1 MGRLIKAFLFKMT
14 RDIAFRVV
22 LIIGVG
28 LAVLMTGLF
37 FLMDL
42 AMGSLS
48 EEAELGMKFLSGPNM
63 LLSAFNP
70 VDNFGLAIPISLIT
84 FVCLEFTQ
92 GAIRNKIIAGH
103 SKFRIYGSLYLSGL
117 IMTFTLMITYAST
130 ITLLGTA
137 FGGFNLDEPVMSMT
151 SISNLFG
158 GSKVDGYYIF
168 QYLLVATAVYASITA
183 FTIFFAALFRS
194 VGPCIPIVIIV
205 LMVLSLGGTLVSSFG
220 ALFEN
225 DFLLHAVKIVD
236 PLFAI
241 SGGGAELMVDTQV
254 IHIEMETFVASLT
267 NNAVYAAIFFLGGA
281 FIFANSDVK

>member
-28 LAVLMTGLF
+28 LAFLMTGLF

-48 EEAELGMKFLSGPNM
+48 EETGVAIKLLSGPNM
-63 LLSAFNP
+63 LLSSFNP
-70 VDNFGLAIPISLIT
+70 TDNFGLAIPIALIT
-84 FVCLEFTQ
+84 FVCLEFSQ

-117 IMTFTLMITYAST
+117 IMTFTLMITYVST
-130 ITLLGTA
+130 LTILGTI
-137 FGGFNLDEPVMSMT
+137 FGGFNLDEPVTSMT
-151 SISNLFG
+151 SISNLLG
-158 GSKVDGYYIF
+158 GGKVDGYYIL

-220 ALFEN
+220 ELFEN

-241 SGGGAELMVDTQV
+241 TGGGVEYNPDTLV
-254 IHIEMETFVASLT
+254 MHIELETFVASLT
-267 NNAVYAAIFFLGGA
+267 NNAVYAAGFFLGGA
-281 FIFANSDVK
+281 FLFANSDVK